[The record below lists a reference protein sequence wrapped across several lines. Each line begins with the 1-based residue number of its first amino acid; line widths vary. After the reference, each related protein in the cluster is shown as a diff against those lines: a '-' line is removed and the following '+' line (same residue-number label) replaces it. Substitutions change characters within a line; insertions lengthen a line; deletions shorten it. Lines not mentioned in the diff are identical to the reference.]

1 MISLKIL
8 KFIFTH
14 IKMAELNLNYEGI
27 NTTIQWDENL
37 KLEEIIQKFLVK
49 KNKVGNNDL
58 IYLYNGD
65 RINKELKFKEQA
77 NDEWKWIY

>member
-1 MISLKIL
+1 MV
-8 KFIFTH
+8 
-14 IKMAELNLNYEGI
+14 ELNLNFEGI
-27 NTTIQWDENL
+27 NTTIQCDENV

-49 KNKVGNNDL
+49 INKVGNNDL

-77 NDEWKWIY
+77 NDE